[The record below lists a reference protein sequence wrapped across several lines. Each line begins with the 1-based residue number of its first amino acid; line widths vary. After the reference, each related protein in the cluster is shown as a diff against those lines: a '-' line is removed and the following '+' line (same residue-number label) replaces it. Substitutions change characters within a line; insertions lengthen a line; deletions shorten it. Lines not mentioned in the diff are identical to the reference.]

1 MSVLKL
7 TLISDPAGFKRGL
20 NEATKSLKGFEKT
33 GKQISSGLNKA
44 LGTIGAGLSIGMLT
58 NFLKDAS
65 KAAIADNKSQALLA
79 ESLRNTIGASD
90 GAIKSTEAWIK
101 KTQLATSV
109 ADDDLRPALTTAVT
123 ATGSLTKGQRLLN
136 LALDISAAKQLDL
149 KSVTNALSKAQGGN
163 LTSLKK
169 LLPGVQLTGD
179 YMAVLESH
187 YKNMAKLSASN
198 DPFQRMNIIFQDIQE
213 TIGQAIL
220 PSLQKF
226 ANYLA
231 SPQGQDALKQFVN
244 GFKDIAM
251 GAGKLLEFI
260 TQNINGIMTLV
271 RVAIELKVA
280 IWLNVTAMKMM
291 NWWTNRT
298 KASMIALG
306 NSIKRTG
313 IGLLV
318 VGVAELGVGFKEAQ
332 DKGESFA
339 TWARHGLEG
348 VGTNIVDF
356 SQWIFGQETR
366 SEKIKKIADADQNR
380 WIAMGK
386 YFGKT
391 VAKHVKKGISQ
402 AQDAINKVGES
413 FRDSV
418 GLAFGVTGK
427 DEYSFFNMD
436 RVIDKLKR
444 MVDAAKGF
452 KDNIEKLKK
461 AGAGRDVIAELIG
474 MGPAQGNI
482 VAQGLLQSGRLSEYL
497 ALRGSLYGTGTQ
509 VGGQLNTASNN
520 TYNINLNKA
529 NVSASDIIRAIQAY
543 EKKTGRKYFA
553 H

>member
-20 NEATKSLKGFEKT
+20 TEATKSLKSFEKT
-33 GKQISSGLNKA
+33 GKQIGSGLNKA

-58 NFLKDAS
+58 NFLKQAS
-65 KAAIADNKSQALLA
+65 KAAIEDNKSQALLA

-179 YMAVLESH
+179 YMGVLESH
-187 YKNMAKLSASN
+187 YKNMAALSASN
-198 DPFQRMNIIFQDIQE
+198 DPFQRMNIIFQDMQE
-213 TIGQAIL
+213 TIGNALL

-231 SPQGQDALKQFVN
+231 SPDGQRSLKKFVD
-244 GFKDIAM
+244 GFKDIASK
-251 GAGKLLEFI
+251 AGQLLDFI
-260 TQNINGIMTLV
+260 SKNIDGIMHLV
-271 RVAIELKVA
+271 RFAIELKVA
-280 IWLNVTAMKMM
+280 IWLNVTAMKTL
-291 NWWTNRT
+291 NWWTT
-298 KASMIALG
+298 KAGFSMANLG
-306 NSIKRTG
+306 KLAKRSG
-313 IGLLV
+313 IGLLA
-318 VGVAELGVGFKEAQ
+318 VGVGELA
-332 DKGESFA
+332 
-339 TWARHGLEG
+339 ARFDELDQSSKDLMEG
-348 VGTNIVDF
+348 PLWNVFGY
-356 SQWIFGQETR
+356 IFDQLTG
-366 SEKIKKIADADQNR
+366 KKSPEELKKLADADQNR

-386 YFGKT
+386 YFTEKVGSSI
-391 VAKHVKKGISQ
+391 KKGMKSSK
-402 AQDAINKVGES
+402 DAIDKVGES

-418 GLAFGVTGK
+418 KLAFGVTGA

-452 KDNIEKLKK
+452 KDNIMKLKK
-461 AGAGRDVIAELIG
+461 AGAGKDVVNELIA

-482 VAQGLLQSGRLSEYL
+482 VAKGLLQSGRLSEYL

-509 VGGQLNTASNN
+509 VGGQMNTASNN
-520 TYNINLNKA
+520 TYTINLNKA
-529 NVSASDIIRAIQAY
+529 SVSASDIIRVIRAY